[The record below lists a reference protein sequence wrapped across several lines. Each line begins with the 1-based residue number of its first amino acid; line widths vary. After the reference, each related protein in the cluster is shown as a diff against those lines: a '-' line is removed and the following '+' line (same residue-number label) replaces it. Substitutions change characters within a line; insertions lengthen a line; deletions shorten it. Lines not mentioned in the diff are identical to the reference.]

1 MDVIQLP
8 NGNLLVPES
17 ALADDGQLIGDGYVE
32 IGPADAEYER
42 LAARALT
49 EEQLEER
56 RRRWQEGD
64 AELQR
69 QFAEYRDSL
78 GVAPGPVKRPGLT
91 ASRAIPLAGRFL
103 VLAGPGFAAEQ
114 GAHLGLAE
122 AAVPAW
128 CPDAADATRRRPPGD
143 SLRIDPEQRGDLP
156 RRQEALIAAV
166 HARPLPTC
174 CPGS

>member
-32 IGPADAEYER
+32 IGPADAEYDR
-42 LAARALT
+42 LAAHALT

-78 GVAPGPVKRPGLT
+78 GVAPGPAKRPG
-91 ASRAIPLAGRFL
+91 
-103 VLAGPGFAAEQ
+103 
-114 GAHLGLAE
+114 
-122 AAVPAW
+122 
-128 CPDAADATRRRPPGD
+128 
-143 SLRIDPEQRGDLP
+143 QRD
-156 RRQEALIAAV
+156 R
-166 HARPLPTC
+166 
-174 CPGS
+174 